1 MVTRFAGSGKPARS
15 GPAISAHPSA
25 PLARWP
31 GKMMKKLAFA
41 CAPLLALAACA
52 DEPEV
57 VRKPDPALI
66 ERIAIANTARS
77 ETPEKLEKAD
87 RLVATVAR
95 VEPDRVAGAAE
106 KLLAR

>member
-1 MVTRFAGSGKPARS
+1 
-15 GPAISAHPSA
+15 
-25 PLARWP
+25 
-31 GKMMKKLAFA
+31 MMKKLALA

-57 VRKPDPALI
+57 VPRPDPALI
-66 ERIAIANTARS
+66 ERIAEANSAEP
-77 ETPEKLEKAD
+77 ETLGKLEKAD
-87 RLVATVAR
+87 KLVAAVAH